1 MSFDSLTCRSCGV
14 GPLQKVFS
22 LGRTPLA
29 NSLLTEDQLAQPEP
43 LYPLEVA
50 FCPACTL
57 IQLTETVAPDVL
69 FRDYVYFSSFSDAL
83 LKHSENLV
91 TRLIYERGL
100 NAAHQV
106 MEVASNDGYLLQYYQ
121 QRGVPVLGIE
131 PALNIAQVAE
141 AKGIRTIAEF
151 FGADLARIL
160 RESGEAA
167 DVIHANNVL
176 AHVPDVNGF
185 VEGFR
190 EVLKPGGVVVIETP
204 YIKDLV
210 DYVEFDTI
218 YHEHIFYYSLTA
230 LDHLFRRHGLLI
242 YDVERVP
249 IHGGS
254 LRIFAAHE
262 GECERTT
269 RAHDVLSAEAAWGV
283 DQISFYLQFA
293 ARVAALKHDLRRIL
307 NDLRGSGAR
316 IAAYGASAK
325 GSTLLN
331 YFGIGAETLRFVV
344 DRSTVKQGRYTP
356 GTHLLIRPPEALFT
370 EMPDYVLLL
379 TWNFAEEIL
388 EQQAEYRARGGKFIL
403 PIPTVTIV

>member
-1 MSFDSLTCRSCGV
+1 
-14 GPLQKVFS
+14 
-22 LGRTPLA
+22 
-29 NSLLTEDQLAQPEP
+29 
-43 LYPLEVA
+43 VA

-69 FRDYVYFSSFSDAL
+69 FRNYVYFSSFSDAL

-91 TRLIYERGL
+91 TRLIHERGL
-100 NAAHQV
+100 NAAHHV

-131 PALNIAQVAE
+131 PALNIGQVAE

-151 FGADLARIL
+151 FGTDLARKL
-160 RESGEAA
+160 RESGVAA

-190 EVLKPGGVVVIETP
+190 EILKPGGVVVIETP

-254 LRIFAAHE
+254 LRIFAAHV
-262 GECERTT
+262 GECERTA
-269 RAHDVLSAEAAWGV
+269 RAEHLSREEADWGV

-293 ARVAALKHDLRRIL
+293 ARVAALKHDLRRML
-307 NDLRGSGAR
+307 TDLRGSGAR

-331 YFGIGAETLRFVV
+331 YFGIGAETLQFAV
-344 DRSTVKQGRYTP
+344 DRSTVKQGLYTP
-356 GTHLLIRPPEALFT
+356 GTHLLIRPPEVLLT

-388 EQQAEYRARGGKFIL
+388 EQQAEYRARGGKFII